1 MSPHDECE
9 HWRLSSTGM
18 SGRKLSSEEQRRA
31 EEIWQAFQPVSE
43 RLRTLDCLP
52 AAEVAE
58 LIEQVAPAANSP
70 MRMLL

>member
-18 SGRKLSSEEQRRA
+18 SGRKLSSEDQRSA
-31 EEIWQAFQPVSE
+31 EEIWRAFSPVSE
-43 RLRTLDCLP
+43 RLRALHRLP

-58 LIEQVAPAANSP
+58 LIEQV
-70 MRMLL
+70 